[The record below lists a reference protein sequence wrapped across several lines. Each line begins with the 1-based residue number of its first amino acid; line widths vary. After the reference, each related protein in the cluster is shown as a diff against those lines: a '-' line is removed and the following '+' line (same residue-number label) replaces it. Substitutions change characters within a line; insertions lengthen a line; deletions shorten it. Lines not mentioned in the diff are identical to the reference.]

1 KLIHDFLHIFQ
12 PRFPPPHRHRLCSL
26 SLFLSLIMLQRESS
40 PLWESIARR
49 RRDSPIGEKEHT
61 DHFSI
66 HIGAL
71 SQIYCNTVSSRLRR
85 TTCLKHWHCVK
96 PEHSPRTC
104 RHGFMGWRLVEV
116 GVLYYVG
123 EMK

>member
-1 KLIHDFLHIFQ
+1 KLIHDFLHLFQ

-26 SLFLSLIMLQRESS
+26 SLFLSLIVLQRESS

-71 SQIYCNTVSSRLRR
+71 SQIYCNTVSSRVATL
-85 TTCLKHWHCVK
+85 
-96 PEHSPRTC
+96 
-104 RHGFMGWRLVEV
+104 
-116 GVLYYVG
+116 
-123 EMK
+123 